1 MAGKHRIAKRLY
13 NMLIGPKGYSDYH
26 AVGSE
31 IMGEEGNSQSKNSGF
46 ETLKSLPK
54 RKSLG
59 QDVYGELKQAI
70 VKGDLPPD
78 SRLIESRMA
87 NVMGI
92 SRTPVREAIHKLE
105 REGLLRHNPSGG
117 FFVVGLTR
125 SDIEETFGIR
135 SVLESYAVRLAATHH
150 KGEEELDP
158 LDQKIHEYQLHL
170 DQGNLKALLRI
181 NTEFHD
187 LLYALSRSPRLIK
200 MINDLHD
207 QIYRFR
213 QVLLKTE
220 ETARM
225 SNEDHKLMIEFI
237 KRRDAEAVEK
247 LVRAHILRGQAIVLQ
262 EFDIQNIA

>member
-1 MAGKHRIAKRLY
+1 
-13 NMLIGPKGYSDYH
+13 
-26 AVGSE
+26 
-31 IMGEEGNSQSKNSGF
+31 MGEAGNSQSKNSGF
-46 ETLKSLPK
+46 ETLKSLPE
-54 RKSLG
+54 RRSLG
-59 QDVYGELKQAI
+59 QDVYEKLKQAI

-87 NVMGI
+87 NVLGI

-117 FFVVGLTR
+117 FFIVGLTR

-135 SVLESYAVRLAATHH
+135 SVLESYAARLAATHH

-200 MINDLHD
+200 MINDLQD

-220 ETARM
+220 ENART
-225 SNEDHKLMIEFI
+225 SNEDHKLMLKHIS
-237 KRRDAEAVEK
+237 KRNLEGVEN
-247 LVRAHILRGQAIVLQ
+247 LVREHILRGQGIVLK
-262 EFDIQNIA
+262 EFDKGYIE

>member
-1 MAGKHRIAKRLY
+1 
-13 NMLIGPKGYSDYH
+13 
-26 AVGSE
+26 
-31 IMGEEGNSQSKNSGF
+31 MGEAVNSQSKNSGF
-46 ETLKSLPK
+46 ETLKSLPE
-54 RKSLG
+54 RRSLG
-59 QDVYGELKQAI
+59 QDVYGKLKQAI

-135 SVLESYAVRLAATHH
+135 SVLESYAARLAAAHH

-158 LDQKIHEYQLHL
+158 WEQKIHKYQLYL
-170 DQGNLKALLRI
+170 DRGDLKALLRI

-200 MINDLHD
+200 MINDLQD

-220 ETARM
+220 ENARI
-225 SNEDHKLMIEFI
+225 SNEDHKLILKHISKHDLEG
-237 KRRDAEAVEK
+237 VES
-247 LVRAHILRGQAIVLQ
+247 LVREHILRGQGIVLK
-262 EFDIQNIA
+262 EFDMRYIE

>member
-1 MAGKHRIAKRLY
+1 
-13 NMLIGPKGYSDYH
+13 
-26 AVGSE
+26 
-31 IMGEEGNSQSKNSGF
+31 MGEAGNSQFKNSGF
-46 ETLKSLPK
+46 ETLKPLPE
-54 RKSLG
+54 RRSLG
-59 QDVYGELKQAI
+59 QDVYGKLKQAI

-135 SVLESYAVRLAATHH
+135 SVLESYAARLAATHH
-150 KGEEELDP
+150 KGEDELDP
-158 LDQKIHEYQLHL
+158 LEQKIHEYQRHL
-170 DQGNLKALLRI
+170 DQGDLKALLRI

-200 MINDLHD
+200 MINHLRD

-213 QVLLKTE
+213 QVILKTE
-220 ETARM
+220 ENARI
-225 SNEDHKLMIEFI
+225 SNEDHKLMLKLIS
-237 KRRDAEAVEK
+237 KRDLEGVES
-247 LVRAHILRGQAIVLQ
+247 LVREHILRGQGIVLK
-262 EFDIQNIA
+262 EFDKGYIE

>member
-1 MAGKHRIAKRLY
+1 
-13 NMLIGPKGYSDYH
+13 
-26 AVGSE
+26 
-31 IMGEEGNSQSKNSGF
+31 MGEAGNSQSKNSVF
-46 ETLKSLPK
+46 ETLKSLPE
-54 RKSLG
+54 RRSLG
-59 QDVYGELKQAI
+59 QDVYGKLKQAI
-70 VKGDLPPD
+70 VNGDLPPD

-135 SVLESYAVRLAATHH
+135 SVLESYAARLAATHH
-150 KGEEELDP
+150 KGEEKLDP
-158 LDQKIHEYQLHL
+158 LEQKIHEYQLHL
-170 DQGNLKALLRI
+170 DQGDLKALLRI

-200 MINDLHD
+200 MINDLQD

-220 ETARM
+220 ENARI
-225 SNEDHKLMIEFI
+225 SNEDHKLMLKLIS
-237 KRRDAEAVEK
+237 KRDLEGVES
-247 LVRAHILRGQAIVLQ
+247 LVREHILRGQGIVLK
-262 EFDIQNIA
+262 EFDKGYIE

>member
-1 MAGKHRIAKRLY
+1 
-13 NMLIGPKGYSDYH
+13 
-26 AVGSE
+26 
-31 IMGEEGNSQSKNSGF
+31 MGEAVNSQSKNSGF
-46 ETLKSLPK
+46 ETLKSLPE
-54 RKSLG
+54 RRSLG
-59 QDVYGELKQAI
+59 QDVYGKLKQAI

-135 SVLESYAVRLAATHH
+135 SVLESYAARLAAAHH

-158 LDQKIHEYQLHL
+158 LDEKIHEYQLYL

-200 MINDLHD
+200 MINDLQD

-220 ETARM
+220 ENART
-225 SNEDHKLMIEFI
+225 SNEDHKLMLKLIS
-237 KRRDAEAVEK
+237 KRNLVGVES
-247 LVRAHILRGQAIVLQ
+247 LVREHILRGQGIVLH
-262 EFDIQNIA
+262 EFDIQDMA

>member
-1 MAGKHRIAKRLY
+1 
-13 NMLIGPKGYSDYH
+13 
-26 AVGSE
+26 
-31 IMGEEGNSQSKNSGF
+31 MGEAGNSQSKNSGF
-46 ETLKSLPK
+46 ETLKSLPE
-54 RKSLG
+54 RRSLG
-59 QDVYGELKQAI
+59 QDVYGKLKQAI

-135 SVLESYAVRLAATHH
+135 SVLESYAARLAAAHH

-158 LDQKIHEYQLHL
+158 LDEKIHEYQLYL

-200 MINDLHD
+200 MINDLQD

-220 ETARM
+220 ENARI
-225 SNEDHKLMIEFI
+225 SNEDHKLMLKLIS
-237 KRRDAEAVEK
+237 KRDLEGVES
-247 LVRAHILRGQAIVLQ
+247 LVREHILRGQGIVLK
-262 EFDIQNIA
+262 EFDKGYIE

>member
-1 MAGKHRIAKRLY
+1 
-13 NMLIGPKGYSDYH
+13 
-26 AVGSE
+26 
-31 IMGEEGNSQSKNSGF
+31 MGEAGNSQSKNSGF
-46 ETLKSLPK
+46 KTLKSLPE
-54 RKSLG
+54 RRSLG
-59 QDVYGELKQAI
+59 QDVYGKLKQAI

-87 NVMGI
+87 NVLGI

-117 FFVVGLTR
+117 FFIVGLTR

-135 SVLESYAVRLAATHH
+135 SVLESYAARLAATHH

-170 DQGNLKALLRI
+170 DQGNLKELLRI

-200 MINDLHD
+200 MINDLQD

-220 ETARM
+220 ENAGI
-225 SNEDHKLMIEFI
+225 SNEDHKLMLKLIS
-237 KRRDAEAVEK
+237 KRDLEGVES
-247 LVRAHILRGQAIVLQ
+247 LVREHILRGQGIVLK
-262 EFDIQNIA
+262 EFDKGYIE

>member
-1 MAGKHRIAKRLY
+1 
-13 NMLIGPKGYSDYH
+13 
-26 AVGSE
+26 
-31 IMGEEGNSQSKNSGF
+31 MGEAGNSQSKNSGF
-46 ETLKSLPK
+46 ETLKSLPE
-54 RKSLG
+54 RRSLG
-59 QDVYGELKQAI
+59 QDVYGKLKQAI

-135 SVLESYAVRLAATHH
+135 SVLESYAARLAAAHH

-158 LDQKIHEYQLHL
+158 LEQKIHKYQLHL
-170 DQGNLKALLRI
+170 DRGDLKALLRI

-200 MINDLHD
+200 MINDLQD

-213 QVLLKTE
+213 QVLLKAE
-220 ETARM
+220 GNARV
-225 SNEDHKLMIEFI
+225 SNEDHKLMLKLIS
-237 KRRDAEAVEK
+237 KRDLEGVES
-247 LVRAHILRGQAIVLQ
+247 LVREHILRGQGIVLK
-262 EFDIQNIA
+262 EFDKGYIE

>member
-1 MAGKHRIAKRLY
+1 
-13 NMLIGPKGYSDYH
+13 
-26 AVGSE
+26 
-31 IMGEEGNSQSKNSGF
+31 MGEAVNSQSKNSGF
-46 ETLKSLPK
+46 ETLKSLPE
-54 RKSLG
+54 RRSLG
-59 QDVYGELKQAI
+59 QDVYGKLKQAI

-135 SVLESYAVRLAATHH
+135 SVLESYAARLAGAHH

-158 LDQKIHEYQLHL
+158 LDEKIHEYQLYL

-200 MINDLHD
+200 MINDLQD

-213 QVLLKTE
+213 QVLLKAE
-220 ETARM
+220 GNARI
-225 SNEDHKLMIEFI
+225 SNEDHKLMLKLIS
-237 KRRDAEAVEK
+237 KRDLEGVES
-247 LVRAHILRGQAIVLQ
+247 LVREHILRGQGIVLK
-262 EFDIQNIA
+262 EFDKGYIE

>member
-1 MAGKHRIAKRLY
+1 
-13 NMLIGPKGYSDYH
+13 
-26 AVGSE
+26 
-31 IMGEEGNSQSKNSGF
+31 MGEAVNSQSKNSGF
-46 ETLKSLPK
+46 ETLKSLPE
-54 RKSLG
+54 RRSLG
-59 QDVYGELKQAI
+59 QDVYGKLKQAI

-135 SVLESYAVRLAATHH
+135 SVLESYAARLAASHH

-158 LDQKIHEYQLHL
+158 LDEKIHEYQLYL

-200 MINDLHD
+200 MINDLQD

-213 QVLLKTE
+213 QVLLKAE
-220 ETARM
+220 GNARI
-225 SNEDHKLMIEFI
+225 SNEDHKLMLKLIS
-237 KRRDAEAVEK
+237 KRDLEGVES
-247 LVRAHILRGQAIVLQ
+247 LVREHILRGQGIVLK
-262 EFDIQNIA
+262 EFDKGYIE

>member
-1 MAGKHRIAKRLY
+1 
-13 NMLIGPKGYSDYH
+13 
-26 AVGSE
+26 
-31 IMGEEGNSQSKNSGF
+31 MGEAGNSQSKNSGF
-46 ETLKSLPK
+46 ETLKSLPE
-54 RKSLG
+54 RRSLG
-59 QDVYGELKQAI
+59 QDVYGKLKQAI

-135 SVLESYAVRLAATHH
+135 SVLESYAARLAAAHH

-158 LDQKIHEYQLHL
+158 LEQKIHKYQLHL
-170 DQGNLKALLRI
+170 DRGDLKALLRI

-200 MINDLHD
+200 MINDLQD

-213 QVLLKTE
+213 QVLLKAE
-220 ETARM
+220 GNARI
-225 SNEDHKLMIEFI
+225 SNEDHKLMLKLIS
-237 KRRDAEAVEK
+237 KRDLEGVES
-247 LVRAHILRGQAIVLQ
+247 LVREHILRGQGIVLK
-262 EFDIQNIA
+262 EFDKGYIE

>member
-1 MAGKHRIAKRLY
+1 
-13 NMLIGPKGYSDYH
+13 
-26 AVGSE
+26 
-31 IMGEEGNSQSKNSGF
+31 MGEAGNSQSKNSGF
-46 ETLKSLPK
+46 ETLKSLPE
-54 RKSLG
+54 RRSLG
-59 QDVYGELKQAI
+59 QDVYGKLKQAI

-135 SVLESYAVRLAATHH
+135 SVLESYAARLAATHH
-150 KGEEELDP
+150 KGEDELDP
-158 LDQKIHEYQLHL
+158 LEQKIHEYQRHL
-170 DQGNLKALLRI
+170 DQGDLKALLRI

-200 MINDLHD
+200 MINHLRD

-213 QVLLKTE
+213 QVILKTE
-220 ETARM
+220 ENARI
-225 SNEDHKLMIEFI
+225 SNEDHKLMLKLIS
-237 KRRDAEAVEK
+237 KRDLEGVES
-247 LVRAHILRGQAIVLQ
+247 LVREHILRGQGIVLK
-262 EFDIQNIA
+262 EFDKGYIE

>member
-1 MAGKHRIAKRLY
+1 
-13 NMLIGPKGYSDYH
+13 
-26 AVGSE
+26 
-31 IMGEEGNSQSKNSGF
+31 MGEAVNSQSKNSGF
-46 ETLKSLPK
+46 ETLKSLPE
-54 RKSLG
+54 RRSLG
-59 QDVYGELKQAI
+59 QDVYGKLKQAI

-135 SVLESYAVRLAATHH
+135 SVLESYAARLAAAHH

-158 LDQKIHEYQLHL
+158 LEQKIHKYQLHL
-170 DQGNLKALLRI
+170 DRGDLKALLRI

-200 MINDLHD
+200 MINDLQD

-213 QVLLKTE
+213 QVLLKAE
-220 ETARM
+220 GNARI
-225 SNEDHKLMIEFI
+225 SNEDHKLMLKLIS
-237 KRRDAEAVEK
+237 KRDLEGVES
-247 LVRAHILRGQAIVLQ
+247 LVREHILRGQGIVLK
-262 EFDIQNIA
+262 EFDKGYIE

>member
-1 MAGKHRIAKRLY
+1 MDEA
-13 NMLIGPKGYSDYH
+13 
-26 AVGSE
+26 
-31 IMGEEGNSQSKNSGF
+31 GNSQSKNSGF
-46 ETLKSLPK
+46 ETLKSLPE
-54 RKSLG
+54 RRSLG
-59 QDVYGELKQAI
+59 QDVYGKLKQAI

-135 SVLESYAVRLAATHH
+135 SVLESYAARLAAAHH

-158 LDQKIHEYQLHL
+158 LEQKIHKYQLYL
-170 DQGNLKALLRI
+170 ARGDLKALLRI

-200 MINDLHD
+200 MISDLQD
-207 QIYRFR
+207 PIYRFR

-220 ETARM
+220 ENARI
-225 SNEDHKLMIEFI
+225 SNEDHKLMLKLIS
-237 KRRDAEAVEK
+237 KRDLEGVES
-247 LVRAHILRGQAIVLQ
+247 LVREHILRGQGIVLK
-262 EFDIQNIA
+262 EFDKGYIE